1 MPPARYLDS
10 PLYHLDLILR
20 SLDERV
26 AKARDY
32 EALEPGR
39 IAHGGGSLNHTLYLP
54 EQHRPTDLRP
64 VPAEDIP
71 WIDDVLDGRRATS
84 PAPLSGDMPVAANAD
99 IDAVAAPLSLPESA
113 YQVDLALF
121 DRDERMAP
129 GERRPVFL
137 RVANR
142 GSVWWPWAWEQEP
155 HIRVSYHW
163 RTLDGEP
170 LVFEGV
176 RSSLPARL
184 EPGESQIVPVWV
196 EAPAEA
202 GRYLL
207 EFDLVHE
214 HVRCFESPLVVEM
227 EVADRPG

>member
-1 MPPARYLDS
+1 
-10 PLYHLDLILR
+10 LR
-20 SLDERV
+20 ERW
-26 AKARDY
+26 R
-32 EALEPGR
+32 R
-39 IAHGGGSLNHTLYLP
+39 FRSGGSLRRRLLSRYSSPTLSASP
-54 EQHRPTDLRP
+54 SRS
-64 VPAEDIP
+64 
-71 WIDDVLDGRRATS
+71 GRAGRSIWRCSTATS
-84 PAPLSGDMPVAANAD
+84 AWLPASGD
-99 IDAVAAPLSLPESA
+99 LCT
-113 YQVDLALF
+113 F
-121 DRDERMAP
+121 
-129 GERRPVFL
+129 

-142 GSVWWPWAWEQEP
+142 GSAWWPWAWEQEP

-184 EPGESQIVPVWV
+184 DPGESQIVPVWV

-214 HVRCFESPLVVEM
+214 HVRWFESPLVIEM
-227 EVADRPG
+227 EVADRPA